1 MRSNKHN
8 SEPTCAPA
16 KHIGEDDQT
25 DKELPD
31 SVTVYTIGNSTRSIE
46 EFTEILQRYEIK
58 RIVDVR
64 TIPRSRHNPQYNQ
77 EELKM
82 SLEAS
87 KIVYLHMP
95 ILGGLRHARKDSPNM
110 GWRNLSFRGFADYM
124 QTKQFKEGLLRLMQ
138 LAKKGGIALMCAE
151 AVPWRCHRSLI
162 SDALKVRGV
171 DVVHIMSLTKSREH
185 VLTPWIKVEDTNIT
199 YPYY

>member
-1 MRSNKHN
+1 MDEGS
-8 SEPTCAPA
+8 
-16 KHIGEDDQT
+16 
-25 DKELPD
+25 LD
-31 SVTVYTIGNSTRSIE
+31 SVTVYTIGHSTYSIE
-46 EFTEILQRYEIK
+46 EFTEILQKYEIK

-64 TIPRSRHNPQYNQ
+64 TIPRSRHNPQFNQ

-87 KIVYLHMP
+87 KIDYVHLP
-95 ILGGLRHARKDSPNM
+95 DLGGLRHTRRDSTNM

-124 QTKQFKEGLLRLMQ
+124 QTKQFIVGLLMMIR
-138 LAKKGGIALMCAE
+138 LAKKERIALMCAE

-171 DVVHIMSLTKSREH
+171 DVVHIMSLTQGRAH
-185 VLTPWIKVEDTNIT
+185 VLTRWIRVEGTNIT
-199 YPYY
+199 YP

>member
-1 MRSNKHN
+1 VL
-8 SEPTCAPA
+8 A
-16 KHIGEDDQT
+16 KCIEEDDQT
-25 DKELPD
+25 DGESPD
-31 SVTVYTIGNSTRSIE
+31 SVTVYTIGHSTRSIE
-46 EFTEILQRYEIK
+46 EFEEILHRHMIK
-58 RIVDVR
+58 VIVDVR
-64 TIPRSRHNPQYNQ
+64 TIPRSRHNPQFNQ
-77 EELKM
+77 AELKT

-87 KIVYLHMP
+87 KIGYVH
-95 ILGGLRHARKDSPNM
+95 IHGLGGLRHTRKDSPNM

-138 LAKKGGIALMCAE
+138 LAKKGRIALMCAE

-171 DVVHIMSLTKSREH
+171 NVVHIMSLTQSRAH

-199 YPYY
+199 YPYVRDLE